1 MENFEIRTYGRT
13 ELALCY
19 FPDLNPQVAY
29 RKLQYWIDYY
39 PHLREK
45 LEKMGSGLS
54 CRTLYAGSGTADC
67 GGDRGALKG
76 DCDGVR
82 PDKKNGFPDC
92 VIDMASE
99 RPAPVDSRIERLAR
113 LIYVNEN
120 DTNDANQRYR
130 PNLRHSCHSHSG

>member
-1 MENFEIRTYGRT
+1 MLRKSDAAKLRVTPQGATGEDGQWL
-13 ELALCY
+13 ELPY
-19 FPDLNPQVAY
+19 
-29 RKLQYWIDYY
+29 
-39 PHLREK
+39 
-45 LEKMGSGLS
+45 
-54 CRTLYAGSGTADC
+54 LYAGSGTADC

>member
-45 LEKMGSGLS
+45 LEKLPY
-54 CRTLYAGSGTADC
+54 LYAGSGTADC

-120 DTNDANQRYR
+120 DTNDANQRYK

>member
-1 MENFEIRTYGRT
+1 MRQSYELQGGAGEDGQWFELPY
-13 ELALCY
+13 
-19 FPDLNPQVAY
+19 
-29 RKLQYWIDYY
+29 
-39 PHLREK
+39 
-45 LEKMGSGLS
+45 
-54 CRTLYAGSGTADC
+54 LYAGSGTADC
-67 GGDRGALKG
+67 GGDRGTLKG

-99 RPAPVDSRIERLAR
+99 RPVRVDSCIERLAR

>member
-39 PHLREK
+39 PHLREE
-45 LEKMGSGLS
+45 LEEDGQWLELPY
-54 CRTLYAGSGTADC
+54 LYAGSGTADC

-82 PDKKNGFPDC
+82 PDKKNSFPDC

-120 DTNDANQRYR
+120 DTNDANQRYK

>member
-1 MENFEIRTYGRT
+1 MDWLVSSPQGETGEDGQWL
-13 ELALCY
+13 ELPY
-19 FPDLNPQVAY
+19 
-29 RKLQYWIDYY
+29 
-39 PHLREK
+39 
-45 LEKMGSGLS
+45 
-54 CRTLYAGSGTADC
+54 LYAGSVTADC

-82 PDKKNGFPDC
+82 PDKQNGFPDC

-130 PNLRHSCHSHSG
+130 PNLCHSCHSHSG